1 MIVHTSHSKKD
12 LCDIILIFNLPLE
25 DYKQNVKKAI
35 GEELMITLMTMET
48 ICPNYDFFEISTL
61 DELIEYLSSPKKRGN
76 ISLKEREISILKAKS
91 LIHFVK
97 GCGGTFGKS
106 DYDDISQVSSD
117 AEYIKKYADVPTCRM
132 ALRLLNESTILKYKI
147 VPELSYK
154 VQKQLEKKQKI
165 KAGQQAT
172 FSVRRGIFNLD
183 FS

>member
-25 DYKQNVKKAI
+25 DYKKNVKKVI
-35 GEELMITLMTMET
+35 GEEVMITLMTMDT
-48 ICPNYDFFEISTL
+48 ITPNYDFFEISTL
-61 DELIEYLSSPKKRGN
+61 PELIDYLSSPKKRGN

-97 GCGGTFGKS
+97 GCGGTFGNA

-132 ALRLLNESTILKYKI
+132 AIRLLNESTILKYKI

-165 KAGQQAT
+165 KAGSEAT
-172 FSVRRGIFNLD
+172 FSSKRGEFLLTFD
-183 FS
+183 